1 MGNTLWALGLLFG
14 TEDHRISFLY
24 MGLSRGIATVLMTLA
39 IVRYYN
45 IRIDLPHA
53 QDLKILH
60 VRNIIMVAQGTMFA
74 FCMRYLQP
82 PIVYTIA
89 NAGPIIVFI
98 IDYLMNGVAVSQK
111 QFAGI
116 VVSSFGILLAIN
128 SHMVYAWLGIKEDSA
143 S

>member
-1 MGNTLWALGLLFG
+1 
-14 TEDHRISFLY
+14 
-24 MGLSRGIATVLMTLA
+24 MGLSRGFATILMTLA

-45 IRIDLPHA
+45 IRIDLPNA
-53 QDLKILH
+53 QDMKILNI
-60 VRNIIMVAQGTMFA
+60 RNTIMVVQGTMFA

-82 PIVYTIA
+82 PIVYTIS

-98 IDYLMNGVAVSQK
+98 IDYLINGIAISQK

-128 SHMVYAWLGIKEDSA
+128 SHMVYSWLGV
-143 S
+143 